1 MFDPKFLTLA
11 QVRYEEMK
19 HDVNYERIVRLYEEK
34 PSLRVRLL
42 AGAGRLLIAWG
53 TSLQKRYDQSLQ
65 QQPAWMNAN
74 RRMGRAS

>member
-19 HDVNYERIVRLYEEK
+19 REVDYERIVRLYEEK

-42 AGAGRLLIAWG
+42 AGMGRLFISWG
-53 TSLQKRYDQSLQ
+53 VSLQKRYGKNI
-65 QQPAWMNAN
+65 QQPVWVNAN
-74 RRMGRAS
+74 RHMGRAS

>member
-19 HDVNYERIVRLYEEK
+19 RDVDYERIVRLYEEK

-42 AGAGRLLIAWG
+42 AGMGRLFISWG
-53 TSLQKRYDQSLQ
+53 LFLQKRYGKTI
-65 QQPAWMNAN
+65 QQPVWVNAN
-74 RRMGRAS
+74 RHMGRAS